1 MAAALMSLGGRGV
14 EETQGTLTT
23 YFEPPEDPDAFAE
36 EAGRRLEDW
45 TGLPGIRPSWAWQ
58 LQEDWETFWR
68 QGISTRRITDRIVVH
83 PSWLTPEVRGGDV
96 VIQLDPGMAFGTAE
110 HGTTRGCLR
119 LLDGRVSHG
128 DRVLD
133 VGCGSG
139 ILSIAAA
146 LLGAHEVLAVD
157 SDPLACEAARD
168 NAVVNGVA
176 ETVQVVERSV
186 TASWLAALEPFD
198 EVVANLET
206 HLTLPILPDLA
217 AATRPG
223 GWLILSGI
231 LADERDE
238 VIRAARV
245 HAEAGALLEAEDRD
259 GEWWTGAFRPRS
271 GS

>member
-14 EETQGTLTT
+14 EEKQGTLTT
-23 YFEPPEDPDAFAE
+23 YLEPPEDPEAFVE
-36 EAGRRLEDW
+36 EAGRRLKAW
-45 TGLPGIRPSWAWQ
+45 TGLSGIRPSWAWQ

-68 QGISTRRITDRIVVH
+68 HGLSTRRITDRIVVH
-83 PSWLTPEVRGGDV
+83 PSWLTPEVHLGDV

-119 LLDGRVSHG
+119 LLDERVSAG

-146 LLGAHEVLAVD
+146 LLGAHAVLAVD

-176 ETVQVVERSV
+176 ETLHVLERRV
-186 TASWLAALEPFD
+186 TASWLDTLEPFD
-198 EVVANLET
+198 GVVANLET
-206 HLTLPILPDLA
+206 HLILPILAHLA
-217 AATRPG
+217 GVTRSG
-223 GWLILSGI
+223 GWLIVSGI
-231 LADERDE
+231 LADERDD
-238 VIRAARV
+238 VVTAAGRGGD
-245 HAEAGALLEAEDRD
+245 AGALLEDEDRD
-259 GEWWTGAFRPRS
+259 GEWWTGAFRAGR